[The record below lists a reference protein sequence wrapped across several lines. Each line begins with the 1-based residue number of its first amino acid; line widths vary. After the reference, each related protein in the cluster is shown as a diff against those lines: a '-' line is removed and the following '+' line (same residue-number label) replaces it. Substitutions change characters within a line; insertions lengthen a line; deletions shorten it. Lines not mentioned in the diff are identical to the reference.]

1 MRRRH
6 RCRRNLKRG
15 FNVSLIGAAAFRRYR
30 RLPSKRRL
38 CFFVTLNDMIL
49 PKSNRLS
56 SEQLAEI
63 TAIVAEFGCQ
73 IQPIIGAVR
82 TIYAIVGDERED
94 LMINR
99 LEGLEYIDRI
109 DRIQSPFKLMDKRSD
124 LASHRIKIG
133 GVTLGEELFV
143 IAGACTIDP
152 KNPNYFYETA
162 AAVKEAGA
170 NALRGGV
177 WKPRTNP
184 YSFQGDV
191 KSLDILM
198 EASRRTGLPVDTE
211 VMEEA
216 HIALALDA
224 GVTTLQVG
232 ARNALNYSL
241 LRAIGKAISERDTAV
256 LLKRSIHMGPLN
268 EFISAAEYIAAFG
281 NPNVILCP
289 RGTTPTLDGYRNHP
303 DESITPLLK
312 EKTWAPVVVDPS
324 HSVGKAS
331 YVPAAAL
338 AAVAYGADGLCI
350 EAHVEPTKGIGDD
363 PKQALTPE
371 VLKKT
376 ITQAKQLWALRR
388 C

>member
-1 MRRRH
+1 
-6 RCRRNLKRG
+6 
-15 FNVSLIGAAAFRRYR
+15 
-30 RLPSKRRL
+30 
-38 CFFVTLNDMIL
+38 MIL
-49 PKSNRLS
+49 PKTNRLS
-56 SEQLAEI
+56 PEQVAEV
-63 TAIVAEFGCQ
+63 TAIVSEFGCK
-73 IQPIIGAVR
+73 IQPIVGAVR
-82 TIYAIVGDERED
+82 TIYAIVGDERDE

-99 LEGLEYIDRI
+99 LEGLDYVDRI

-124 LASHRIKIG
+124 LATHRIKLG
-133 GVTLGEELFV
+133 GITLGEQLLV

-162 AAVKEAGA
+162 AAAKEAGA
-170 NALRGGV
+170 HVLRGGV

-184 YSFQGDV
+184 YAFQGDV

-211 VMEEA
+211 VMEDA
-216 HIALALDA
+216 HIKLALDA
-224 GVTTLQVG
+224 GVQSLQVG

-241 LRAIGKAISERDTAV
+241 LRAIGRAIAERDTCV
-256 LLKRSIHMGPLN
+256 LLKRSIHMGPLA

-324 HSVGKAS
+324 HSVGKAT

-350 EAHVEPTKGIGDD
+350 ESHVSPSHGIGDD
-363 PKQALTPE
+363 PKQAVTPD
-371 VLKKT
+371 VLAQ
-376 ITQAKQLWALRR
+376 IIRQAKQLWALRR
-388 C
+388 GTGS

>member
-1 MRRRH
+1 
-6 RCRRNLKRG
+6 
-15 FNVSLIGAAAFRRYR
+15 
-30 RLPSKRRL
+30 
-38 CFFVTLNDMIL
+38 MIL
-49 PKSNRLS
+49 PKTNRLTP
-56 SEQLAEI
+56 EQLAEV
-63 TAIVAEFGCQ
+63 TSIVMEFGCR
-73 IQPIIGAVR
+73 IQPIVGAVR
-82 TIYAIVGDERED
+82 TIYAIVGDERDE

-99 LEGLEYIDRI
+99 LEGLEYVERI
-109 DRIQSPFKLMDKRSD
+109 DRIQSPFKLMDRRSD
-124 LASHRIKIG
+124 LATHRMALG
-133 GVTLGEELFV
+133 GVTLGEELLV

-170 NALRGGV
+170 HVLRGGV

-184 YSFQGDV
+184 YTFQGDT
-191 KSLDILM
+191 KSLEILM

-211 VMEEA
+211 VMEET
-216 HIALALDA
+216 HISLALDA
-224 GVTTLQVG
+224 GAAVLQVG

-241 LRAIGKAISERDTAV
+241 LRQIGRAIAGKPETAV

-350 EAHVEPTKGIGDD
+350 EAHVEPAKGIGDD
-363 PKQALTPE
+363 PKQSLTPE
-371 VLKKT
+371 VLTKT
-376 ITQAKQLWALRR
+376 IAQAKALWALRR
-388 C
+388 K